1 VEAIPT
7 DHEATECPVG
17 ALAYLLDAEALC
29 NSARAMKE
37 LAGRV
42 VGVMGGGCR
51 SWGSGLP
58 CHWLHV
64 ANS

>member
-1 VEAIPT
+1 MEAIPT

-42 VGVMGGGCR
+42 VGVMGGVVGAGVQACR
-51 SWGSGLP
+51 VIGST
-58 CHWLHV
+58 
-64 ANS
+64 